1 MNNKYYAHINLLDN
15 SMGRGQCPCSGEGI
29 VCIEISEDMFYNI
42 DRYIYKDGEI
52 VLDPDYEKKKELERQ
67 DKINHL
73 TMTALD
79 FINVI
84 KSLGVSNEMIEG
96 FLATNFEVKH
106 QLMFCQN
113 VYCGVAKSFL
123 PIRIGT
129 TEITPE
135 MIEKA
140 FIDKNGGEI

>member
-1 MNNKYYAHINLLDN
+1 MEIKAELLKPYTEDERATFIVEQNHRKGYEIKETEN
-15 SMGRGQCPCSGEGI
+15 S
-29 VCIEISEDMFYNI
+29 IEAWGFTD
-42 DRYIYKDGEI
+42 DEI
-52 VLDPDYEKKKELERQ
+52 QEQEQ

-84 KSLGVSNEMIEG
+84 KSLGVSNEMLEG
-96 FLATNFEVKH
+96 FLASNFEVKH